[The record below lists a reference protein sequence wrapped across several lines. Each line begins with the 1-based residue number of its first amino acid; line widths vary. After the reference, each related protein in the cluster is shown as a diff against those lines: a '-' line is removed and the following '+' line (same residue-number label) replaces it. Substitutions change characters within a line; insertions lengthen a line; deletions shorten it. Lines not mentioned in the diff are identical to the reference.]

1 MMLMTDGIKL
11 QLIVREYT
19 RLLWKHYQI
28 LSIRIPFIDN
38 IQICP
43 LVGTHFKTQGNNEVY
58 HSYS

>member
-28 LSIRIPFIDN
+28 LSIRIPFYRQHTDLSLCWDTLQN
-38 IQICP
+38 TGQ
-43 LVGTHFKTQGNNEVY
+43 Q
-58 HSYS
+58 